1 MPRKTL
7 IVIVVAIVA
16 TICHTSCNSTMPTD
30 QATQPARGI
39 YHWKATYNPTPWEL
53 RFLKDHHIQRLYIRM
68 FDVDQN
74 PEYNTDYPIIPIAT
88 TRFLQPLPDSME
100 IIPCVYITNNA
111 LKQDDKMSTLAAR
124 IYNRLSEISACNGFT
139 FSEVQLDCDWTTS
152 TRARYFD
159 LCNNLKQQLAR
170 KNITLSSTMR
180 LYQLSDTSLS
190 NIPVDRTTLMC
201 YNLGGLQDARTNNSI
216 LEFSEA
222 KPFFGLAKSLPENM
236 DVAYPTFGW
245 GVVFRYHYLAL
256 PSLRIPQVYYTE
268 YWGLVHSTDFSNKD
282 LYILYEP
289 YEKDSLQISHWYRV
303 LENHTIDGFELR
315 SDLCNEPLA
324 IDYIREEHGE
334 ISQITQLQDH
344 LASIYHAPHTTII
357 YHLDSASLSYYTHD
371 EIEQILSR

>member
-1 MPRKTL
+1 MPKKTL

-16 TICHTSCNSTMPTD
+16 TICHTSCNSTTPTD

-159 LCNNLKQQLAR
+159 LCNNLKQQLSR

-201 YNLGGLQDARTNNSI
+201 YNLGGLQDALTNNSI
-216 LEFSEA
+216 LEFTKA

-245 GVVFRYHYLAL
+245 GVAFTRHNGEYIYSGLLHY
-256 PSLRIPQVYYTE
+256 PDINDTTFD
-268 YWGLVHSTDFSNKD
+268 H
-282 LYILYEP
+282 
-289 YEKDSLQISHWYRV
+289 
-303 LENHTIDGFELR
+303 
-315 SDLCNEPLA
+315 
-324 IDYIREEHGE
+324 IREEHGE

-357 YHLDSASLSYYTHD
+357 YHLDSANLSYYTHD
-371 EIEQILSR
+371 EIEQIFSR